1 MKIHFRR
8 VDGERTMYLEISD
21 NAFCGFGTRD
31 HVADLPGEPLK
42 YSDMNATLLK
52 RLRDEHFL
60 DVEADMAATCGTVT
74 LQLPNPVALL
84 KTTRL
89 GDWKQAR
96 DQVKHK
102 VADLPEY
109 QVLAQWWETLRRSD
123 AYRRDCEARR
133 EELARG
139 ERLLSLAF
147 AGKLDIISCLR
158 EFEYFCSTS
167 FVFKN
172 VWCLP
177 LAGGF
182 FFLWPKLLS
191 EEIVSILLCTYP
203 HNNLSNIFHMLNV
216 PPKSEQGFSF
226 CRGFSHTPDL
236 SNLYFFYPCDKE
248 MSVVILNTLFRS
260 GLDIVKFDY
269 YSTFGPFTEDG
280 IFFVVKMKDSDKP
293 FSQKEKAVHRTRDRI
308 MKLIADAIRADLP
321 TVQPW
326 DQRRRLDP
334 LKLRRE
340 LAAFDG
346 RTDLDAELW
355 PGLSG
360 KSLVNSKSK
369 ARTVARKRISALEKA
384 AEERRRTLSP
394 QGKKNAFQGPFFD
407 LLTPRLGL
415 RCMGGFIHS
424 DLQDPDRRHNFTR
437 TLTRQTPS
445 YFLCQ
450 AISC

>member
-8 VDGERTMYLEISD
+8 VDGERTMFLELAD
-21 NAFCGFGTRD
+21 GAFCGFGSQEYR
-31 HVADLPGEPLK
+31 ADLPGEPLK
-42 YSDMNATLLK
+42 YGDMNATLLK
-52 RLRDEHFL
+52 RLKEKHFL

-84 KTTRL
+84 KTTRP

-203 HNNLSNIFHMLNV
+203 HNNLPNIFHMLNV

-248 MSVVILNTLFRS
+248 RSVVILNTLFRS

-269 YSTFGPFTEDG
+269 YSAYGPFAEDG
-280 IFFVVKMKDSDKP
+280 VFFVVRPKDSEKP
-293 FSQKEKAVHRTRDRI
+293 LAQKEEAVYGTRDRVL
-308 MKLIADAIRADLP
+308 KLIAKAIRADLP
-321 TVQPW
+321 TVHPW
-326 DQRRRLDP
+326 NERRTVNP
-334 LKLRRE
+334 EAFRRE
-340 LAAFDG
+340 LAAFDK
-346 RTDLDAELW
+346 RTDEDAELW
-355 PGLSG
+355 PGQTG
-360 KSLVNSKSK
+360 KRLKDLQSR
-369 ARTVARKRISALEKA
+369 ARTSFKKRLARLEHA
-384 AEERRRTLSP
+384 AEERRRTLTT
-394 QGKKNAFQGPFFD
+394 G
-407 LLTPRLGL
+407 
-415 RCMGGFIHS
+415 
-424 DLQDPDRRHNFTR
+424 
-437 TLTRQTPS
+437 
-445 YFLCQ
+445 
-450 AISC
+450 